1 MIQPHNHNGIDSP
14 KLRSYNVIPTYQMTA
29 TELTAYLARPA
40 IEGEEFNVYVSDTL
54 ESLKYIHIN
63 SVWKYATLS

>member
-14 KLRSYNVIPTYQMTA
+14 KLRSYNVIPTYRMTA

-40 IEGEEFNVYVSDTL
+40 IEGEEFNVSMTELIIVNI
-54 ESLKYIHIN
+54 YI
-63 SVWKYATLS
+63 